1 MTEIKKGSKNVYAD
15 MEYPDADEML
25 IKAQLV
31 TKIGKTI
38 KARGWTQQKAAE
50 VLGMTQPKLSDV
62 LGGRFHGVSVAKLLD
77 CMARL
82 NFRVQIVIGEEMPSA
97 FPVQLVMS

>member
-15 MEYPDADEML
+15 MDYPDADEML

-38 KARGWTQQKAAE
+38 KTRG
-50 VLGMTQPKLSDV
+50 VLSKKLP
-62 LGGRFHGVSVAKLLD
+62 RCWA
-77 CMARL
+77 
-82 NFRVQIVIGEEMPSA
+82 
-97 FPVQLVMS
+97 